1 MDTKLLQAIHQQNPW
16 LQSFKHPIIQ
26 PDHYIDRLQFTFLAQ
41 PDWDSVWTIL
51 IGPRQAGKTTLGK
64 HLCQE
69 LINQQRYQQLLY
81 LNCDYHEI
89 RLWLNSASFL
99 AEAEKNL
106 SLKNYILFIDE
117 VQRLD
122 TPGLLLK
129 IIADLKLPI
138 KMIASGSSQLE
149 IKSKVQEHLTG
160 RQLEAIIL
168 PLSCREINFNQHY
181 LSLLQYGSYP
191 QVYLAQKKQLFLQE
205 LFNNYIQKDII
216 EFLQIGKPDIMQ
228 QLLGLLAH
236 ASGQLLNFQQLAVDC
251 KINVETIRNYIN
263 IFEQTYVIKIIRPY
277 VGNKRTELTSN
288 PICYFI
294 DNGFRNQA
302 LNNFSPIENRTDN
315 GLLVQNLVFQELYKY
330 QMQERHSWQIHYW
343 RTKTGAEVD
352 FIIKTNFNTVVP
364 IEVKYRN
371 APELSL
377 SRSYKSFLDAYQP
390 KIGFIITK
398 NQTGQID
405 YHDSRIYFI
414 VLSDLPCL
422 FKIIVD
428 NLA

>member
-1 MDTKLLQAIHQQNPW
+1 MI
-16 LQSFKHPIIQ
+16 
-26 PDHYIDRLQFTFLAQ
+26 
-41 PDWDSVWTIL
+41 
-51 IGPRQAGKTTLGK
+51 
-64 HLCQE
+64 
-69 LINQQRYQQLLY
+69 
-81 LNCDYHEI
+81 
-89 RLWLNSASFL
+89 
-99 AEAEKNL
+99 
-106 SLKNYILFIDE
+106 

-160 RQLEAIIL
+160 RQMEAVIL
-168 PLSCREINFNQHY
+168 PLSCREINFNQEY
-181 LSLLQYGSYP
+181 LSLLLYGSYP

-216 EFLQIGKPDIMQ
+216 EFLQISKPDVMQ

-251 KINVETIRNYIN
+251 KVNVETIQYITILSTPISLLSN
-263 IFEQTYVIKIIRPY
+263 LMLEINGQNLLQTLSA
-277 VGNKRTELTSN
+277 T
-288 PICYFI
+288 FI

-315 GLLVQNLVFQELYKY
+315 GLLVQNLIFQELYKY
-330 QMQERHSWQIHYW
+330 QLQERDAWQIHYW

-352 FIIKTNFNTVVP
+352 FVIRTNFDTVVP
-364 IEVKYRN
+364 IEAKYRN
-371 APELSL
+371 ASGLTL

-390 KIGFIITK
+390 RLGVIITK

-405 YHDSRIYFI
+405 YHGSQIYFI
-414 VLSDLPCL
+414 PLADLPVL
-422 FKIIVD
+422 FTYF
-428 NLA
+428 